1 MTRKV
6 LILCSGCST
15 LLKTITGELNGLY
28 VDAESH
34 VNYQGE

>member
-1 MTRKV
+1 MTRIV
-6 LILCSGCST
+6 LSFCSGCST

-28 VDAESH
+28 VDADSH